1 MKLPSFRRMQRLFPV
16 VVALHNGEEAF
27 FMPKWVSAHRGQLP
41 LHPRAGAILLGL
53 LLVTLAAFAVTN
65 LSVQNGE
72 QSVWAYLLF
81 GSAAAMLM
89 NVFVPHIPA
98 TLFFHQYTPGVLT
111 AVLINLPFMSV
122 LMIQAV
128 RDHWVSGMRAL
139 RYALLVPFAIGGS
152 ILVSFAILWKLA
164 H

>member
-1 MKLPSFRRMQRLFPV
+1 MKLMSFRRMQRLFPL

-27 FMPKWVSAHRGQLP
+27 FMPKWVSAHHSQLP
-41 LHPRAGAILLGL
+41 LHPRAGTILFGL
-53 LLVTLAAFAVTN
+53 LLLTLAAFAVTN
-65 LSVQNGE
+65 LSVQKGE

-81 GSAAAMLM
+81 GSTAAMLM

-111 AVLINLPFMSV
+111 AALINLPFMSL

-152 ILVSFAILWKLA
+152 ILVSFTVL
-164 H
+164 